1 MKKNHICVVGGGKWG
16 LNHIKTLIANDVFV
30 GCVDSDK
37 AQLKKIKNKYPS
49 LACYLSI
56 EEAVKN
62 NYDGY
67 IVSTPSFTHA
77 SLAMK
82 IIKNSK
88 PILIEK
94 PLSTSVKEAENIKLQ
109 LEKYNSK
116 LLVGHLL
123 LFHPAIQKIK
133 SLILNGKIGEIKY
146 IYSNRLNYGTVRKE
160 ESVLWSF
167 APHDISLFQFFT
179 ESYPKKISSFGADF
193 LKKDVHDTAI
203 TYLKYP
209 NQIEGHIFVSWLH
222 PFKEHRL
229 IIIGSNGSLHFED
242 SALGKPLIL
251 YQKKS
256 LKNKIHKEIKYDTI
270 LPLDNMIK
278 YFIDIINGKPVE
290 IAGIEEGIE
299 TVKILESAS
308 KSLSAKQ

>member
-1 MKKNHICVVGGGKWG
+1 
-16 LNHIKTLIANDVFV
+16 
-30 GCVDSDK
+30 
-37 AQLKKIKNKYPS
+37 
-49 LACYLSI
+49 
-56 EEAVKN
+56 
-62 NYDGY
+62 
-67 IVSTPSFTHA
+67 
-77 SLAMK
+77 MK